1 MINKFL
7 SILICV
13 VFASQV
19 AYAQNYKFGKV
30 SKEELLEVKHPSEP
44 QAEAAILY
52 RNFKTTFIYTK
63 EKGFTAL
70 IKRQERIKIYNK
82 DNNDWLTVSVYLYQG
97 TNNSANEVLS
107 GLKAYTYNYD
117 GDIEKIKLDKKQV
130 YKEEVNERYTKVTFT
145 MPNIKNGSVIEYEYS
160 IRTPYLNEFDKF
172 YFQESI
178 PIKKVELSFEAPEYL
193 EYKIHRSGWL
203 PFKINTSS
211 RGRKLSIP
219 YKQKAQGLA
228 VKEKKGID
236 VYEFNDIESSVVQ
249 SDVPSLKKEPFSGN
263 VNNYRSTLQFELSAT
278 RYPNQVPEYYSSSW
292 EDVAKKI
299 YDSPNF
305 GGQLRK
311 KGFFKDDVDHLIAG
325 LSKKEATLRIYDYVK
340 SKMVWDN
347 YYGIYVNDNLSSV
360 YKENTGSLTEINLLL
375 VSMLQYA
382 GIDSSPVILGTKSNG
397 IFLFPTRS
405 GFNAVIASAKIGGDL
420 LLLDAS
426 DKMSSPNVLKP
437 ELLNWFGG
445 RLLKEDGVSEVV
457 KLIGKQAIHDALVNV
472 KIDEVGAPIVI
483 VNNRYTHNDAYG
495 MRKNLSGKDASEMSK
510 FVSSIY
516 NDYEILD
523 LGVEEKENVSK
534 PLKISFKARVDDY
547 FETIGD
553 KIYISPLL
561 FFGQETNVFKAE
573 ERKLPIDYDY
583 GRLSR
588 FIFNIEIPDGYQVES
603 MPESLS
609 VSLAGNIGFYKYII
623 SKNVNGVTI
632 SVQRSINE
640 SFLAADSYGDLK
652 KFYEAIVSKET
663 EKIVLSKI

>member
-1 MINKFL
+1 MNKLLLLFFL
-7 SILICV
+7 TSFSTATCL
-13 VFASQV
+13 
-19 AYAQNYKFGKV
+19 AQNYKFGKV
-30 SKEELLEVKHPSEP
+30 SKEELVQDVHPNEP
-44 QAEAAILY
+44 EANAAILY
-52 RNFKTTFIYTK
+52 RSFDTEFQYSKSDGFISYT
-63 EKGFTAL
+63 EFHD
-70 IKRQERIKIYNK
+70 RVKIYN
-82 DNNDWLTVSVYLYQG
+82 NNGNEWATVNIYLY
-97 TNNSANEVLS
+97 NSKDGNREKLN
-107 GLKAYTYNYD
+107 GLKAYTYNFD
-117 GDIEKIKLDKKQV
+117 GKIEEIKLEKKNI
-130 YKEEVNERYTKVTFT
+130 YEEDVNERYTKISFT
-145 MPNIKNGSVIEYEYS
+145 MPNIKTGSVVEYKYS
-160 IRTPYLNEFDKF
+160 IQSPFLNTFDKF

-178 PIKKVELSFEAPEYL
+178 PIQKVELSFEAPEYL

-228 VKEKKGID
+228 IKEKKGTN
-236 VYEFNDIESSVVQ
+236 VFEFNDIESSVVQ
-249 SDVPSLKKEPFSGN
+249 NDVPSLKKEPFSGN
-263 VNNYRSTLQFELSAT
+263 INNYRSTLQFELSAT
-278 RYPNQVPEYYSSSW
+278 RYPNQVPEFYTSSW

-311 KGFFKDDVDHLIAG
+311 KGFFEDDVDQLIAG
-325 LSKKEATLRIYDYVK
+325 LSKKEATLRIYEYVK
-340 SKMVWDN
+340 SKMVWDG

-360 YKENTGSLTEINLLL
+360 YKEKTGSLTEINLLL

-382 GIDSSPVILGTKSNG
+382 GVDASPVILGTKSNG

-426 DKMSSPNVLKP
+426 DKMSSPNVLRT

-445 RLLKEDGVSEVV
+445 RLLKEDGVSEEI
-457 KLIGKQAIHDALVNV
+457 KLIGKQATHDAVVNV
-472 KIDEVGAPIVI
+472 KIDEEGSPMVI
-483 VNNRYTHNDAYG
+483 ANNRYTNNDAYS
-495 MRKNLSGKDASEMSK
+495 MRENLSGKDVSEMSK
-510 FVSSIY
+510 YVSTIY
-516 NDYEILD
+516 KDYEILD
-523 LGVEEKENVSK
+523 LGVKEIDNAYK
-534 PLKISFKARVDDY
+534 PLKMSFKARADDY

-553 KIYISPLL
+553 KMYVSPLL

-573 ERKLPIDYDY
+573 DRKLPIDYEY

-588 FIFNIEIPDGYQVES
+588 FIFNIEIPDGYKVES

-609 VSLAGNIGFYKYII
+609 LSLAGNIASYKYII

>member
-1 MINKFL
+1 MNKLLLFFF
-7 SILICV
+7 I
-13 VFASQV
+13 ASFCS
-19 AYAQNYKFGKV
+19 ATCLAQNYKFGKV
-30 SKEELLEVKHPSEP
+30 SKEELLEVEHPLEP
-44 QAEAAILY
+44 EAKAAILY
-52 RNFKTTFIYTK
+52 RNFETTFIYAK
-63 EKGFTAL
+63 EKGFTGL

-97 TNNSANEVLS
+97 ANNSANEVLS
-107 GLKAYTYNYD
+107 GLKAYTFNFD
-117 GDIEKIKLDKKQV
+117 GDVEKIKLDKKQI
-130 YKEEVNERYTKVTFT
+130 YKEKINERYTKVTFT

-160 IRTPYLNEFDKF
+160 IRTPYLNKFDKF

-228 VKEKKGID
+228 IKEKKGTN
-236 VYEFNDIESSVVQ
+236 VFEFDDIESSVVQ
-249 SDVPSLKKEPFSGN
+249 NDVPSLKREPFSGN

-278 RYPNQVPEYYSSSW
+278 RYPNQVPEFYTSNW
-292 EDVAKKI
+292 GDVAKQI

-311 KGFFKDDVDHLIAG
+311 KGFFKDDIDQLIVG
-325 LSKKEATLRIYDYVK
+325 LSKKEAILRIYDFVK
-340 SKMVWDN
+340 TKMVWDGF
-347 YYGIYVNDNLSSV
+347 YGIYVNDNLSSV
-360 YKENTGSLTEINLLL
+360 YKETKGSLTEINLLL

-382 GIDSSPVILGTKSNG
+382 GIDASPVILGTKSNG
-397 IFLFPTRS
+397 IFLFPTQS
-405 GFNAVIASAKIGGDL
+405 GFNAVIACVKIDGDL

-445 RLLKEDGVSEVV
+445 RLLKEDGVSEEI
-457 KLIGKQAIHDALVNV
+457 KLIAKQATHDAVVNV
-472 KIDEVGAPIVI
+472 KIDEENSPMVMA
-483 VNNRYTHNDAYG
+483 NNRYTNNDAYK
-495 MRKNLSGKDASEMSK
+495 MRKNLSGKDVSEMAIYI
-510 FVSSIY
+510 SSIY
-516 NDYEILD
+516 KDYEILD
-523 LGVEEKENVSK
+523 LGVKEIDNVYK
-534 PLKISFKARVDDY
+534 PLKLSFKARADDY
-547 FETIGD
+547 IETIGD
-553 KIYISPLL
+553 KMYISPLL
-561 FFGQETNVFKAE
+561 FYGEEINVFKEE
-573 ERKLPIDYDY
+573 ERKLPIDYEY
-583 GRLSR
+583 GHLSR

-640 SFLAADSYGDLK
+640 SFLEADSYGDLK